1 MGRVKNWL
9 KKKFSCLNCC
19 RNTEDHERQMK
30 EVKPKSTFSSF
41 KNLFQKKNSKVTK
54 LDSAVNTSSEEHE
67 QNVSYLEP
75 AQNTLS
81 VGNTAWRTQISVH
94 VTVGKITPIGLIPAF
109 SLVSTQ
115 FIQHQRRL
123 LHTQN
128 CFQIHSEIF
137 AVNIITTALIPRNII
152 SAKTQLEIIY
162 GSNIADQIDEHK
174 MALKSILK
182 SKKQIKNPQKKKKS
196 LSWAPEE
203 RLAHYRLIPK
213 RVRARAVLN
222 NAYTFKETGF
232 IPRSEYAIVL
242 TVQKELIYK
251 IYPRSNRTK
260 TRCPGEYYRLKTVSW
275 APDEYLVIYYSY

>member
-9 KKKFSCLNCC
+9 KKNFSCLNCC
-19 RNTEDHERQMK
+19 RKTEDEEQMK
-30 EVKPKSTFSSF
+30 EIKPKSRFLSF
-41 KNLFQKKNSKVTK
+41 KKLFQKKNPKVTSM
-54 LDSAVNTSSEEHE
+54 DSAIILSSEESE
-67 QNVSYLEP
+67 QNVNYLEP

-81 VGNTAWRTQISVH
+81 VGNTAWRTQISVSI
-94 VTVGKITPIGLIPAF
+94 TVGKITPIGLVPAF

-115 FIQHQRRL
+115 FIQQQRRL
-123 LHTQN
+123 LTTPNFSHIN
-128 CFQIHSEIF
+128 SEIF
-137 AVNIITTALIPRNII
+137 AINIITIAVIPRNII
-152 SAKTQLEIIY
+152 RVKSQLEIIY
-162 GSNIADQIDEHK
+162 GSDIATKPDGHK

-182 SKKQIKNPQKKKKS
+182 SKKRQKEKKF
-196 LSWAPEE
+196 LSWAPDEK
-203 RLAHYRLIPK
+203 LIHYRLIPK
-213 RVRARAVLN
+213 RVRARAVPN

-275 APDEYLVIYYSY
+275 APDEYLVTYYSN

>member
-1 MGRVKNWL
+1 MGRIKNWL
-9 KKKFSCLNCC
+9 KKKSSCLNCC
-19 RNTEDHERQMK
+19 RKTEDSEKQMN
-30 EVKPKSTFSSF
+30 EMKPKSRFSSF
-41 KNLFQKKNSKVTK
+41 KQLFQKKNSKVAS
-54 LDSAVNTSSEEHE
+54 LDSAVILSSEENE

-81 VGNTAWRTQISVH
+81 VGNTAWRTQVSVNI
-94 VTVGKITPIGLIPAF
+94 TVGKITPIGLVPAF

-123 LHTQN
+123 LTTPN
-128 CFQIHSEIF
+128 CSQINSEIF
-137 AVNIITTALIPRNII
+137 AINIITTAVIPRYVIPV
-152 SAKTQLEIIY
+152 KCQLEIIY
-162 GSNIADQIDEHK
+162 GNDIATQNGKHK

-182 SKKQIKNPQKKKKS
+182 SKKQSKKPQKEKKS

-203 RLAHYRLIPK
+203 QLTHYHLIPK
-213 RVRARAVLN
+213 RVRARAVPN
-222 NAYTFKETGF
+222 NAYTFKETGH

-260 TRCPGEYYRLKTVSW
+260 NRSPGEYYRLKTVSW
-275 APDEYLVIYYSY
+275 APDECLVTYYSN

>member
-19 RNTEDHERQMK
+19 RKSEDSDQQM
-30 EVKPKSTFSSF
+30 
-41 KNLFQKKNSKVTK
+41 N
-54 LDSAVNTSSEEHE
+54 LDSAVNSSSEDDE
-67 QNVSYLEP
+67 QNVNYLEP

-81 VGNTAWRTQISVH
+81 VGNTAWRTQVSVH

-123 LHTQN
+123 MPTRNCSQN
-128 CFQIHSEIF
+128 NSEIF
-137 AVNIITTALIPRNII
+137 AINIITTAIIPRYIMP
-152 SAKTQLEIIY
+152 AKSQLEIIY
-162 GSNIADQIDEHK
+162 GNNIATQIDKHK

-182 SKKQIKNPQKKKKS
+182 SKKRSTILQTKKKS

-203 RLAHYRLIPK
+203 QLTHYRLVPK
-213 RVRARAVLN
+213 RVRARAVPN
-222 NAYTFKETGF
+222 NKYTFKETGF

-242 TVQKELIYK
+242 TVQKELVYK

-275 APDEYLVIYYSY
+275 APDEYLVTYYPN